1 MQINIECI
9 FCLKLT
15 DVGVLSYS
23 AKGVLAKTKEIK
35 TKLDDAV
42 S

>member
-1 MQINIECI
+1 MQINIECM

-15 DVGVLSYS
+15 DVGVLSYCV
-23 AKGVLAKTKEIK
+23 KGVLAKTKDIK
-35 TKLDDAV
+35 TKLSDAV